1 MLMFHVFSNQEEA
14 ELSVFVL
21 FLQAKVEELKAEL
34 QVYNE
39 LKRRVEESMFK
50 KDLQRN
56 IQVCVCVYIKLKLN
70 LCLKL
75 NQFKP
80 PVTTILKL
88 FNILFRLTG
97 AQVHSGSLSRS
108 PWCL

>member
-56 IQVCVCVYIKLKLN
+56 IQVCVFLHKIKVKLVFEV
-70 LCLKL
+70 KS
-75 NQFKP
+75 
-80 PVTTILKL
+80 I
-88 FNILFRLTG
+88 
-97 AQVHSGSLSRS
+97 
-108 PWCL
+108 

>member
-1 MLMFHVFSNQEEA
+1 M
-14 ELSVFVL
+14 
-21 FLQAKVEELKAEL
+21 EELKAEL

-39 LKRRVEESMFK
+39 LKRRVEESTFK

-97 AQVHSGSLSRS
+97 AQVHFGSLSRS